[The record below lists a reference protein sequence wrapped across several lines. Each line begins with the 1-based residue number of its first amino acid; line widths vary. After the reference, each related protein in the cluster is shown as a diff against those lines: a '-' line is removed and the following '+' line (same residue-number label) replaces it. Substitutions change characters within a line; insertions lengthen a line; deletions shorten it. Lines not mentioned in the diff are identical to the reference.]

1 MQKGSIFAKVTP
13 VSVGLLLLLGL
24 ATPVMPILVGA
35 DSAIAQA
42 AKPAKKKIAIVDF
55 DFANTG
61 DSSYWYSY
69 RGTGAARGISEMLI
83 NKLVNDGAYTVV
95 SRSAL
100 ENLLREKGISGPIDE
115 AKAVMIGKE
124 LGVDTVIV
132 GTVTR
137 FNVEKRSAG
146 GSVFGIGGGS
156 DTTKAVVQLAVRAVS
171 VKDQSIMAAMDGLGD
186 AESSSGRGSVF
197 GIGASSS
204 SSGSDEL
211 LSQAADKAVANVVTQ
226 MKQKL

>member
-1 MQKGSIFAKVTP
+1 MAMQSILTRLAP
-13 VSVGLLLLLGL
+13 VSASLLLLFGGV
-24 ATPVMPILVGA
+24 AMVPVVTAA
-35 DSAIAQA
+35 DSAIAQT

-115 AKAVMIGKE
+115 SKAVMIGKE

-146 GSVFGIGGGS
+146 GSLFGIGGGS

-171 VKDQSIMAAMDGLGD
+171 VQDQSIIAAMEGLGNE
-186 AESSSGRGSVF
+186 ESSSGRGSVF

-211 LSQAADKAVANVVTQ
+211 LSQAAEKAVANVVTQ